1 MRELR
6 LYFHILILL
15 LLIVGLAS
23 CKKPEG
29 PGGQASVKGKV
40 YASDFDNTNT
50 YLVSKGYYPGI
61 KVYIIYGSGTEIGNS
76 VVTSTDGSYE
86 FKYLNKG
93 RYKVFVNSVD
103 TSKKVKGNDTEK
115 AVIKEFEIKEAKKK
129 VTLEDIY
136 INI

>member
-1 MRELR
+1 MKEVRI
-6 LYFHILILL
+6 YIHILILL
-15 LLIVGLAS
+15 VFIVCLSS

-50 YLVSKGYYPGI
+50 YLVSKGYFPGI
-61 KVYIIYGSGTEIGNS
+61 KVYIIYGNGTEIGNS

-93 RYKVFVNSVD
+93 HYKVFANSID
-103 TSKKVKGNDTEK
+103 TSRKVKGNDSEK

-129 VTLEDIY
+129 VTVEDIF

>member
-1 MRELR
+1 MRELK

-93 RYKVFVNSVD
+93 SYKVFVNSVD

-129 VTLEDIY
+129 VTLEDIF

>member
-6 LYFHILILL
+6 IYFHILILL
-15 LLIVGLAS
+15 VLIVCIAS

-29 PGGQASVKGKV
+29 PGGQASVKGKI

-50 YLVSKGYYPGI
+50 YLVSKGYFPGI
-61 KVYIIYGSGTEIGNS
+61 KVYIIYGTGTNVGNS

-93 RYKVFVNSVD
+93 HYKVFANSVD
-103 TSKKVKGNDTEK
+103 TAYKIKGNDSEK
-115 AVIKEFEIKEAKKK
+115 AVIKEFEIKEAKKTI
-129 VTLEDIY
+129 TLEDIF